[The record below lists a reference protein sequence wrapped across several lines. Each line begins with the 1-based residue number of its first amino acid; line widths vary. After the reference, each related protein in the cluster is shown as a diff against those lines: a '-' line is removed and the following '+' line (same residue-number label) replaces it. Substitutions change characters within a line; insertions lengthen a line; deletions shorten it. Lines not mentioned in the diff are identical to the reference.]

1 MNNYKVIW
9 QSELTVK
16 KKVETYSALVW
27 SKGRW
32 SLHLLPMSKV
42 NRKVIDGA
50 QARHLRRITGIP
62 AAYISRISHK
72 KVRKKAKA
80 KRAST
85 DILRAQLRWF
95 GHILR
100 KPTEDPLRTILF
112 GPHNNLRGYIPASG
126 RRRKG
131 RPNQDWA
138 QSLFDLIFDLTQI
151 DRPTFYETCQDRI
164 RFKSL
169 IERICILHQ
178 EQP

>member
-1 MNNYKVIW
+1 
-9 QSELTVK
+9 
-16 KKVETYSALVW
+16 
-27 SKGRW
+27 
-32 SLHLLPMSKV
+32 MSKV

-100 KPTEDPLRTILF
+100 KPPDDPLRTILF
-112 GPHNNLRGYIPASG
+112 GPHNNLRGYIPATG

-138 QSLFDLIFDLTQI
+138 QSLFDLIFELTQI

-178 EQP
+178 DQP

>member
-9 QSELTVK
+9 QSDLRVK
-16 KKVETYSALVW
+16 KRLETYSALVW
-27 SKGRW
+27 SKSRW

-72 KVRKKAKA
+72 QVRKKAKA

-100 KPTEDPLRTILF
+100 KPPEDPLRTILF
-112 GPHNNLRGYIPASG
+112 GPHNP
-126 RRRKG
+126 
-131 RPNQDWA
+131 
-138 QSLFDLIFDLTQI
+138 
-151 DRPTFYETCQDRI
+151 PTFRREELV
-164 RFKSL
+164 KGEGL
-169 IERICILHQ
+169 
-178 EQP
+178 